1 MADTEFI
8 PPSTEGAT
16 EPLDLQLPT
25 GVKDN
30 DSDQLSLTIGGGN
43 TPRDSMSE
51 TSKAMLKG
59 PEEDLITLRKYKHK
73 GKMNLKQ
80 MTTCPILGRIHANQD
95 GSTEERE
102 RSENLIQDKLS
113 KDARIKQL
121 GGRMDKFH
129 FTNDKVLHVV
139 DDFRVNVL
147 YEVALEDMKLLE

>member
-1 MADTEFI
+1 
-8 PPSTEGAT
+8 
-16 EPLDLQLPT
+16 
-25 GVKDN
+25 
-30 DSDQLSLTIGGGN
+30 
-43 TPRDSMSE
+43 MSE